1 MNDKTPTRRVPSP
14 NTFVD
19 SQPFWDAAQRG
30 ELVLQYCLDT
40 GRFQHYPR
48 PVSIYTGSRN
58 LEWRP
63 VSGRGTVYSYT
74 VTRVPAPGFQDRV
87 PYVIATVELDEGVR
101 MVANLNN
108 VSPDEVTIGMPVKLC
123 WERLSE
129 TVNNPAFE
137 PA

>member
-1 MNDKTPTRRVPSP
+1 MNDIKSARPVPKP
-14 NTFVD
+14 NTFVA
-19 SQPFWDAAQRG
+19 SEPFWEAAQRG
-30 ELVLQYCLDT
+30 QLLMQYCVESEK
-40 GRFQHYPR
+40 FQHYPR

-74 VTRVPAPGFQDRV
+74 VTRIPAAGFEGKV
-87 PYVIATVELDEGVR
+87 PYVIATVELEERVR
-101 MVANLNN
+101 IVVNLLNIA
-108 VSPDEVTIGMPVKLC
+108 PDKVKIGMPVKLC

-129 TVNNPAFE
+129 TINNPAFE